1 MEIYEAAFLCE
12 EGFVG
17 GLFDFEEGE
26 FLEERSWQNVHFE
39 GVDVLEI
46 AEWAA
51 LEIYYCFEIACIY
64 VICEP

>member
-1 MEIYEAAFLCE
+1 MGARSCMEIYEAAFLCE

-39 GVDVLEI
+39 GVDVFEI
-46 AEWAA
+46 AE
-51 LEIYYCFEIACIY
+51 
-64 VICEP
+64 